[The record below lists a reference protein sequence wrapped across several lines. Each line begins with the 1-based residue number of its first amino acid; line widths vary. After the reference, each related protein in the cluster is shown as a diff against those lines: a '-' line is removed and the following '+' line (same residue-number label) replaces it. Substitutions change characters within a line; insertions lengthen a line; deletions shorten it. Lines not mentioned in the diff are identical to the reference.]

1 MKKILMVTAFVPC
14 NKTAGQNYT
23 LQLIDDLSNDYIV
36 DICYFKYSI
45 DEPYISSSVNVRV
58 INIFTI
64 STVNKFMSALKVSF
78 FHPFFTCRFFFK
90 LAYFLYIRRRDYDYF
105 YFDFSQTFLYALFVG
120 KARKYL
126 MAHDIVTQKYLR
138 KSGIIN
144 TINLLFSRFSERFLL
159 RNANATI
166 LCFSEKDRN
175 LIKEYF
181 DLESNKVDFFI
192 NKQIKQIDYECVQ
205 LNGNFVFFGAWG
217 RTENAEGLEWFIENV
232 MPQLDKNIRIEIIGS
247 GIGARLKSKIN
258 TYSNINMLGFVEN
271 PYPILAA
278 SLGLIAPLFQGAGV
292 KVKVIESLA
301 CGTPVIGTKVAFEGI
316 DIIDDKYQL
325 ECEEPSDYVK
335 AIHRFMDINIAQK
348 SQLRNNFTSKYPKDT
363 FKGILN

>member
-23 LQLIDDLSNDYIV
+23 LQLINDLSNDYSV

-45 DEPYISSSVNVRV
+45 DEPYFPSSINVK
-58 INIFTI
+58 IIKIFTI
-64 STVNKFMSALKVSF
+64 STASKFKSALKVLF
-78 FHPFFTCRFFFK
+78 LHPFFTCRFFFK
-90 LAYFLYIRRRDYDYF
+90 LAHFLYQIRNDYDFF
-105 YFDFSQTFLYALFVG
+105 YFDFSQTFLYAFFVG

-144 TINLLFSRFSERFLL
+144 KINLHFSRFSERLLL

-166 LCFSEKDRN
+166 ICFSEKDRN

-181 DLESNKVDFFI
+181 GLESNKVDFFI
-192 NKQIKQIDYECVQ
+192 NEQIKQIDYNCLQ
-205 LNGNFVFFGAWG
+205 LNSSLVFFGAWG

-232 MPQLDKNIRIEIIGS
+232 MPLLDQNIKIEIIGS
-247 GIGARLKSKIN
+247 GIGTRLKSKIN
-258 TYSNINMLGFVEN
+258 SYSNINMLGFVEN

-316 DIIDDKYQL
+316 AIIDDKYQL
-325 ECEEPSDYVK
+325 ECENASDYVK
-335 AIHRFMDINIAQK
+335 AIHRIIDINIAQK
-348 SQLRNNFTSKYPKDT
+348 SQLRNKFTSKYPKDT